1 MVHPDTKAVAALVST
16 WKDVNHMYIVEN
28 FLRKLVSDDASRK
41 CELSATLTNAGNI
54 SVVLESIK
62 EPDHTVCQSSAKDLA
77 TAINGHVP
85 EVEDSMLRPM
95 AKTAALMDALNPW
108 EKINSF
114 MDETQDK
121 VVSGVKDKMNK
132 GIQQAEKET
141 TRLENQHLYSHAP
154 PLSPNSLTVTGLLL
168 TVYSAVQCII

>member
-1 MVHPDTKAVAALVST
+1 MVHPDTKAVSALVST

-28 FLRKLVSDDASRK
+28 FLRKLLSDNASRK

-62 EPDHTVCQSSAKDLA
+62 AKDYTVCQASAKDLA

-114 MDETQDK
+114 MQETKDK
-121 VVSGVKDKMNK
+121 VVSGVEDQVNE
-132 GIQQAEKET
+132 GIQHAEEET
-141 TRLENQHLYSHAP
+141 SRLENQHLHSHAP
-154 PLSPNSLTVTGLLL
+154 PLSPHSLTVTGLLL
-168 TVYSAVQCII
+168 TVYSTVQCII